1 MIMFPRLS
9 KIISWVKQ
17 PILAWKYNFAWST
30 FVCVG
35 IHYHNMPLL
44 VNYIFFQLFINISLA
59 EWALFP
65 IFLELQA
72 VIRVLISISAFKK
85 QMTYQVYL
93 SPLSLVWGRHQG
105 FMGMCASKV
114 HFCAGKLCDTFSSKQ
129 IKVQSHSGAWWEVP
143 R

>member
-1 MIMFPRLS
+1 MIMFPQLS

-17 PILAWKYNFAWST
+17 SILACKYNFAWST

-44 VNYIFFQLFINISLA
+44 VNYIFFQLFINMSLA

-65 IFLELQA
+65 IFLKLQA

-85 QMTYQVYL
+85 QKTYQVYL
-93 SPLSLVWGRHQG
+93 SPLTQFSLGQTSGIHGYVCFKGTFLCRKIVW
-105 FMGMCASKV
+105 
-114 HFCAGKLCDTFSSKQ
+114 HFLQNK
-129 IKVQSHSGAWWEVP
+129 
-143 R
+143 